1 MYFQVMPKAKT
12 IPTPVK
18 KAIVQAKEAGQSN
31 RAVAKLFGISNGA
44 VSTIYNR
51 HLSGNDLHRKPK
63 SGRPRILNSRDVRV
77 AICEIRMD
85 PTKNASDLV
94 AYASMNFGK
103 NLSKRTG
110 RRILNEAQSFA
121 HRPAYKPMISKNR
134 LARLAFARRHQ
145 NFTSQVVQGSV

>member
-1 MYFQVMPKAKT
+1 MPKAKT

-51 HLSGNDLHRKPK
+51 HLSGNDRHRKPK
-63 SGRPRILNSRDVRV
+63 SGRPRILNSRDVRM
-77 AICEIRMD
+77 AIREIRMD
-85 PTKNASDLV
+85 LTKNASDLV

-110 RRILNEAQSFA
+110 RRILNEAQLFA
-121 HRPAYKPMISKNR
+121 QTRIQANDFKKKQTCALSICETPSK
-134 LARLAFARRHQ
+134 FY
-145 NFTSQVVQGSV
+145 FTTVVQGSV